1 MKLLHL
7 FNENQ
12 DKYIKKIKANIAY
25 DIMTI
30 MLISDFLSI
39 QSKQTKRLKK
49 RNAYEKKRNV
59 CSEKKN

>member
-1 MKLLHL
+1 M
-7 FNENQ
+7 
-12 DKYIKKIKANIAY
+12 KIKINTFKKKANVA
-25 DIMTI
+25 DEKMTI

-39 QSKQTKRLKK
+39 QSKQTKRLKR

>member
-1 MKLLHL
+1 M
-7 FNENQ
+7 
-12 DKYIKKIKANIAY
+12 KIKINTFKKANVA
-25 DIMTI
+25 DEKMTI

-39 QSKQTKRLKK
+39 QSKQTKRLKR